1 MSVSAAPSR
10 SCGARQRGMTG
21 SESRWEVSL
30 VVDRELAGTALG
42 VVKWFNVEKGFGFI
56 TPDDGS
62 AEVAVRLGPRAPW

>member
-1 MSVSAAPSR
+1 
-10 SCGARQRGMTG
+10 MTG